1 MSWFIMVRDRVHAI
15 HNICTNTVYYGS
27 GKVGWLF
34 MDERTDCVIVALI
47 SKYSIDK
54 WLIILFGLRS
64 VLSIIVLQRFN
75 LLFCVQDGRQEPR
88 GGHTSRVLPN
98 PRWMSQRNHPD
109 EDLPDTRYTHMVMQF
124 GQFLDHD
131 MTLTPKDGI
140 SC

>member
-1 MSWFIMVRDRVHAI
+1 MVGYGVHAI

-27 GKVGWLF
+27 AKVGWL
-34 MDERTDCVIVALI
+34 
-47 SKYSIDK
+47 S
-54 WLIILFGLRS
+54 
-64 VLSIIVLQRFN
+64 
-75 LLFCVQDGRQEPR
+75 LFCNDLIYFLSVQDGRQEPR